1 MAVRPER
8 GKYPGSFGWD
18 TQIHFVL
25 SRDYGINRRPSPAE
39 LEPYAVA
46 GLSVN
51 EAARRYA
58 AAHGAISKP
67 RPEAKPAE
75 PAAPKQR
82 TMFD

>member
-1 MAVRPER
+1 MARDR
-8 GKYPGSFGWD
+8 SIYPGTFDWAR
-18 TQIHFVL
+18 QVAFVL
-25 SRDYGINRRPSPAE
+25 ARDYGITRQPPHYE

-58 AAHGAISKP
+58 TAHGAIAKP
-67 RPEAKPAE
+67 RPETPP